1 MRIKNQQSFLDKE
14 QGKKGI
20 EKGMKK
26 WKKLIMIGIVIIIGI
41 GACGCNMKRKDSN
54 IGKENE
60 EKKKIAELVLNE
72 RQKEIL
78 KELRWSTNVKELD
91 YFEKKAI
98 IEIEEMLTAMEEK
111 YNRSFS
117 FIDYNGEGLGMGGL
131 WEDECLIAYPSD
143 GAKSFDSFEVRK
155 VEGENGIEYED
166 DYMNVAIRDDFSE
179 YMTKIASEALHTESV
194 KVFAEVTRTTLTE
207 VPSDEKMYNG
217 AVGSSNYIC
226 IDSSSINAEELQTYV
241 DELKKT
247 FFENKLYG
255 ISQIIFLKANV
266 IEKLNQYNY
275 SYYDISDSYIE
286 WEEISVQSYMEE
298 NNDIR

>member
-179 YMTKIASEALHTESV
+179 YMTKIASEVFHTESV
-194 KVFAEVTRTTLTE
+194 KVFSNVTHTTLME
-207 VPSDEKMYNG
+207 IPSDEKRYNG
-217 AVGSSNYIC
+217 AV
-226 IDSSSINAEELQTYV
+226 SSINSIYVDGSSINQEEFQTYLEEL
-241 DELKKT
+241 EKKLH
-247 FFENKLYG
+247 ENKLDSACTV
-255 ISQIIFLKANV
+255 ICLKANQ
-266 IEKLNQYNY
+266 IENLSRVNY
-275 SYYDISDSYIE
+275 PDYTNPDCYIKRE
-286 WEEISVQSYMEE
+286 RIIVNE
-298 NNDIR
+298 